1 MKSILKRSLYMLL
14 ITAATYIILISVRM
28 VQVAKHVPKANAN
41 SMIILGAKLN
51 GAELSLSLKNRM
63 DAALAYLKKNPTT
76 KVIVSGGQGSD
87 ELISEADA
95 MKSYLIANQINP
107 LRIQLEARSTSTFEN
122 IQYSKKL
129 LQGNH
134 ILLVSNDFHLLRAKL
149 IAERQGLIVDTLP
162 SPTPNSVK
170 IQLYI
175 REYVALIKSFLLDR

>member
-1 MKSILKRSLYMLL
+1 MKPILKRGLL
-14 ITAATYIILISVRM
+14 ILFIAGAAYIIVISVRM
-28 VQVAKHVPKANAN
+28 VQVAKHIPKANAH

-63 DAALAYLKKNPTT
+63 DAALAYLRKNPATE
-76 KVIVSGGQGSD
+76 VIVSGGKGSD
-87 ELISEADA
+87 ELTTEADA
-95 MKSYLIANQINP
+95 MKNYLIANQINP
-107 LRIQLEARSTSTFEN
+107 VRIQLEAKSTSTFEN
-122 IQYSKKL
+122 IQFSKKL
-129 LQGNH
+129 LLGNR

-175 REYVALIKSFLLDR
+175 REYAALIKSFLLDR